1 MCNRQTDR
9 PKTDRHNSDEQT
21 NLQADTHRQT
31 DRSSDGHKKG
41 ALGLQE
47 FKLI

>member
-9 PKTDRHNSDEQT
+9 PKTDRHNSDGQT
-21 NLQADTHRQT
+21 DLQADTHRQI
-31 DRSSDGHKKG
+31 
-41 ALGLQE
+41 